1 MAPELETLRPVLFTT
16 VTYVTAVLSCVVG
29 ASCPVKAEELSTETV
44 AVVGEVCVIVL
55 GVTVSVNVQVP
66 VSLKVSE
73 SVPETVYAPTLS
85 GAPMTLMAPLAET
98 LMLALVGDAT

>member
-1 MAPELETLRPVLFTT
+1 
-16 VTYVTAVLSCVVG
+16 
-29 ASCPVKAEELSTETV
+29 VKAEELSTETV

-98 LMLALVGDAT
+98 LMLAWSVTRRRTPHFRRAWTVPIGR